1 MATTDVGTGR
11 TGTVGTTARR
21 LTTET
26 KAAWKT
32 TELLFYILVSVGV
45 LIASYVMDGD
55 DDAGAGGGDPF
66 TSDQAWLYV
75 TILTVGYML
84 SRGLA
89 KAGSV
94 TLLGPHRPPRLTVH
108 SRVRGLGPRTR
119 EDAQAVSSRRTS
131 QNSRVGSFG
140 DEPASCAAFRAW
152 APSASLASRSASES
166 QNEMPI
172 NFPLERSAMTV
183 KPRKPLAWWYC
194 GI

>member
-45 LIASYVMDGD
+45 LIASRVISGD
-55 DDAGAGGGDPF
+55 DDAGATGGGDPF

-75 TILTVGYML
+75 TILTVGYMV

-89 KAGSV
+89 KAGSRD
-94 TLLGPHRPPRLTVH
+94 PYWDR
-108 SRVRGLGPRTR
+108 S
-119 EDAQAVSSRRTS
+119 DRR
-131 QNSRVGSFG
+131 
-140 DEPASCAAFRAW
+140 D
-152 APSASLASRSASES
+152 
-166 QNEMPI
+166 
-172 NFPLERSAMTV
+172 
-183 KPRKPLAWWYC
+183 
-194 GI
+194 